1 MKMSKLSSRD
11 EIETITDCVQGAA
24 QCKVLTDNKILFI
37 KDRNGLPHVTWEA
50 LHNPIH
56 LRSHEKLAHN
66 VEPSFDWMD

>member
-1 MKMSKLSSRD
+1 MSKLLSRD

-50 LHNPIH
+50 LHNPIQSKTSN
-56 LRSHEKLAHN
+56 LGSSFWSPSCS
-66 VEPSFDWMD
+66 VEE

>member
-1 MKMSKLSSRD
+1 MSKLLSRD

-37 KDRNGLPHVTWEA
+37 KD
-50 LHNPIH
+50 
-56 LRSHEKLAHN
+56 N